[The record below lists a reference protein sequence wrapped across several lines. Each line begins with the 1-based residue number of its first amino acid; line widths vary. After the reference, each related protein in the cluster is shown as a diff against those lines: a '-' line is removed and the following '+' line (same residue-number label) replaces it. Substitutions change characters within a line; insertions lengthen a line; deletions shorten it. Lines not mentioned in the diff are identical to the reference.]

1 MSDIPQL
8 RYDAVRA
15 TLRQRGVTHVVVGYN
30 GGGDSGGVE
39 TVDAFAADGSSVTLS
54 PEHEKIFERVADNV
68 MPNTGWWNG
77 PGGYGTISFDLA
89 TADAHLTH
97 YEYTDRNTT
106 VEYEFGPE
114 KLSKWVQEQF
124 TGAPIEFEIYEYGL
138 WWPDRHW
145 ARVPTGAWMEQGP
158 GVEPRPLRPAEE
170 TFRKWLQALVRR
182 FPPTPPSGEWT
193 QDEYVGVQLH
203 PDGTGR
209 VQYHYSGQ
217 DESLEVSGWQPVAVT
232 N

>member
-30 GGGDSGGVE
+30 GGGDSGGIE

-124 TGAPIEFEIYEYGL
+124 TGAPNLKSTIT
-138 WWPDRHW
+138 DCC
-145 ARVPTGAWMEQGP
+145 GP
-158 GVEPRPLRPAEE
+158 I
-170 TFRKWLQALVRR
+170 
-182 FPPTPPSGEWT
+182 
-193 QDEYVGVQLH
+193 
-203 PDGTGR
+203 GTGR
-209 VQYHYSGQ
+209 GYPP
-217 DESLEVSGWQPVAVT
+217 DSGWNEVPASNHVRCVQPKRPSE
-232 N
+232 NGCRL